1 MKKLRLLLVDD
12 QGMFREGLRTLL
24 SLQRDFEIVGEAGD
38 GAAAVEAVQ
47 KEKPEVVLMD
57 LRMPGV
63 GGVEATRRIKAA
75 QSEVRVIVLTTFE
88 EDEEVFAAL
97 RAGAVGY
104 LLKASP
110 SEKLCEAIRL
120 AARGES
126 LLEPS
131 VAAKLVAEFTR
142 LAGRAPAEQKPALEL
157 IEPLSLREREVLRF
171 LAQGLSNKEIGQ
183 RLNIAEGTVK
193 NHMSQVL
200 GKLGVLDRTQAA
212 LRARELGLM

>member
-12 QGMFREGLRTLL
+12 QAMFREGLRVLL
-24 SLQRDFEIVGEAGD
+24 SLQADLEVVGEMGD
-38 GAAAVEAVQ
+38 GAAAVVAAQ
-47 KEKPEVVLMD
+47 ALRPDVVLMD

-75 QSEVRVIVLTTFE
+75 QPEIRVIVLTTFD

-120 AARGES
+120 AARGEM

-142 LAGRAPAEQKPALEL
+142 LAGRAPAPITPVTLA
-157 IEPLSLREREVLRF
+157 EPLSTREREVLRC
-171 LAQGLSNKEIGQ
+171 LAEGLSNKEIGQ
-183 RLNIAEGTVK
+183 RLSIAEGTVK

-212 LRARELGLM
+212 LRARELGLL

>member
-12 QGMFREGLRTLL
+12 QAMFREGLGTLL
-24 SLQRDFEIVGEAGD
+24 ALQPDFEIAGEAGD
-38 GAAAVEAVQ
+38 GAAAVASA
-47 KEKPEVVLMD
+47 KRIRPDVVLMD

-75 QSEVRVIVLTTFE
+75 QPEVRVIVLTTFE

-97 RAGAVGY
+97 RAGASGY

-142 LAGRAPAEQKPALEL
+142 LAARVPAAMKPVVLA
-157 IEPLSLREREVLRF
+157 EPLSVREREVLRL
-171 LAQGLSNKEIGQ
+171 LAEGLSNKEIGQ